1 MYFSGS
7 NTLVKSAH
15 CWHFQYHLLHLVNVA
30 CESPLYRK
38 DYWERDYQCLNDTP
52 RRTLH
57 GKLTQWGKTLQE
69 PPIYFLLL
77 IRQLL
82 FENLTQV
89 FFKKLISVALS
100 LFCGHKKSNAV
111 SIRLWPSFVLRAL
124 LSNPSARLGFR
135 LSCVRAWRHARRQKP
150 GLGARPLGTQ

>member
-1 MYFSGS
+1 MW
-7 NTLVKSAH
+7 LVK
-15 CWHFQYHLLHLVNVA
+15 V
-30 CESPLYRK
+30 PLYRK

-89 FFKKLISVALS
+89 FFKKLISVVLS

-124 LSNPSARLGFR
+124 LKIIYSEKATKSIEIFTL
-135 LSCVRAWRHARRQKP
+135 LLTVCTVCTVCMYCSQK
-150 GLGARPLGTQ
+150 

>member
-1 MYFSGS
+1 MW
-7 NTLVKSAH
+7 LVK
-15 CWHFQYHLLHLVNVA
+15 V
-30 CESPLYRK
+30 PLYRK

-135 LSCVRAWRHARRQKP
+135 LSCVRAWRHARLQRHARRQSGSWSEATRHSVKLYSIWRS
-150 GLGARPLGTQ
+150 G